1 MGFSS
6 NKNKYISEINVTPFV
21 DVMLVL
27 LIIFMV
33 TAPMMI
39 QGENVELPESG
50 SGTIAGESVKWVIT
64 VTKDGQYFF
73 NDEKVGI
80 AYLSDFLKDKLKT
93 EKNPPEV
100 FIKGDKQAYYGKI
113 IAAMSEIKSAGIENV
128 GMITVPVSK
137 D

>member
-1 MGFSS
+1 MGFLS

-50 SGTIAGESVKWVIT
+50 SGSIAGESVKWVIT
-64 VTKDGQYFF
+64 ITKEGDYFF
-73 NDEKVGI
+73 NDEKIGVD
-80 AYLSDFLKDKLKT
+80 YLSDFLKNKLKS
-93 EKNPPEV
+93 EKTPPEV
-100 FIKGDKQAYYGKI
+100 FIKGDKSTLYGNVV
-113 IAAMSEIKSAGIENV
+113 AAMSEIKSAGIENV

>member
-50 SGTIAGESVKWVIT
+50 SGNIAGESVKWVIT
-64 VTKDGQYFF
+64 ITKDGEYFF

-80 AYLSDFLKDKLKT
+80 NYLSGFLRDKLKSET
-93 EKNPPEV
+93 NPPEV
-100 FIKGDKQAYYGKI
+100 FIKGDKGALYGKVV
-113 IAAMSEIKSAGIENV
+113 AAMSEIKSAGIQNV
-128 GMITVPVSK
+128 GMITVPVSE

>member
-1 MGFSS
+1 
-6 NKNKYISEINVTPFV
+6 
-21 DVMLVL
+21 MLVL

-50 SGTIAGESVKWVIT
+50 SGNIAGESVKWVIT
-64 VTKDGQYFF
+64 ITKDGEYFF

-80 AYLSDFLKDKLKT
+80 NYLSGFLRDKLKS
-93 EKNPPEV
+93 EANPPEV
-100 FIKGDKQAYYGKI
+100 FIKGDKGALYGKVV
-113 IAAMSEIKSAGIENV
+113 AAMSEIKSAGIQNV
-128 GMITVPVSK
+128 GMITVPVSE

>member
-1 MGFSS
+1 
-6 NKNKYISEINVTPFV
+6 
-21 DVMLVL
+21 
-27 LIIFMV
+27 
-33 TAPMMI
+33 MMI

>member
-6 NKNKYISEINVTPFV
+6 NKNRYISEINVTPFV

-39 QGENVELPESG
+39 QGENVDLPESG
-50 SGTIAGESVKWVIT
+50 SGNIAGESVKWVIT
-64 VTKDGQYFF
+64 ITKEGDYFF
-73 NDEKVGI
+73 NDEKVEI
-80 AYLSDFLKDKLKT
+80 NYLSDFLRDKLKSE
-93 EKNPPEV
+93 EKKPEV
-100 FIKGDKQAYYGKI
+100 YIKGDKGALYGKVV
-113 IAAMSEIKSAGIENV
+113 AAMSQIKSAGLQNV
-128 GMITVPVSK
+128 GMITIPVSE

>member
-50 SGTIAGESVKWVIT
+50 SGNIAGESVKWVIT
-64 VTKDGQYFF
+64 ITKDGEYFF

-80 AYLSDFLKDKLKT
+80 NYLSGFLRDKLKSET
-93 EKNPPEV
+93 TPPEV
-100 FIKGDKQAYYGKI
+100 FIKGDKGALYGKVV
-113 IAAMSEIKSAGIENV
+113 AAMSEIKSAGIQNV
-128 GMITVPVSK
+128 GMITVPVSE

>member
-1 MGFSS
+1 MRFPS
-6 NKNKYISEINVTPFV
+6 NNKKYISEINVTPFV

-50 SGTIAGESVKWVIT
+50 SGSIAVESVKWVIT
-64 VTKDGQYFF
+64 VTKEGNYYF
-73 NDEKVGI
+73 NDEKVEI
-80 AYLSDFLKDKLKT
+80 NYLSDFLREKLKS
-93 EKNPPEV
+93 EGISPEV
-100 FIKGDKQAYYGKI
+100 FIKGDKDALYGKVVS
-113 IAAMSEIKSAGIENV
+113 AMSQIKAAGLKNV
-128 GMITVPVSK
+128 GMITLPVSE

>member
-6 NKNKYISEINVTPFV
+6 NKKGYISEINVTPFV

-50 SGTIAGESVKWVIT
+50 SGNIAGESVKWVIT
-64 VTKDGQYFF
+64 ITKEGEYFF
-73 NDEKVGI
+73 NDEKVGVD
-80 AYLSDFLKDKLKT
+80 YLSDFLKDKLKS
-93 EKNPPEV
+93 EKKTPEV
-100 FIKGDKQAYYGKI
+100 FIKGDKGALYGNVI
-113 IAAMSEIKSAGIENV
+113 TAMSQIKSAGLQNV
-128 GMITVPVSK
+128 GMITVPVSE